1 MTIREIAAL
10 AGVSRSTVSLVLNES
25 PLVKKETREK
35 VLRVIRETGYVPN
48 ASARSLNW
56 RSTRCLGIIV
66 LSDQQRGPNY
76 DFSMP
81 IGLFSLNVM
90 RGITSRLADS
100 PYSVFVEYYS
110 YEQEQAEKDSKQSPL
125 TLPRLIRERKIDGAF
140 LVGGFCTEGLLS
152 AAAATGIPLITVGVG
167 ADTPLCDSV
176 ISDPAQGTRDGLMR
190 LYESGRRDPA
200 LLNCPRTFR
209 SAAMREE
216 GMRRF
221 CEETGLHFKPENV
234 MYCSR
239 HNNGENAYEA
249 VKAAWESGVRF
260 DGLITANPGLALG
273 AMRYFAEK
281 QLRIPQ
287 DISIVAYED
296 NAMCGYVTPPLTAV
310 NIQKER
316 MGEEAAEL
324 MLRRLA
330 EPEMKN
336 QLVVVPSYLVERA
349 SV

>member
-25 PLVKKETREK
+25 PLVRKETREK
-35 VLRVIRETGYVPN
+35 VLRVIHDTGYVPN

-56 RSTRCLGIIV
+56 KSTRCLGIIV
-66 LSDQQRGPNY
+66 LSDQQRGRDY

-90 RGITSRLADS
+90 RGITECLAES

-110 YEQEQAEKDSKQSPL
+110 YDYKETEKGKAQ
-125 TLPRLIRERKIDGAF
+125 TIRLPRLIRERKIDGAF
-140 LVGGFCTEGLLS
+140 LVGGFCTEELLN
-152 AAAATGIPLITVGVG
+152 AAASTGIPLITVGVG
-167 ADTPLCDSV
+167 AETPLCDSV
-176 ISDPAQGTRDGLMR
+176 ISDPAQGTYDGLMR
-190 LYESGRRDPA
+190 LYESGRRNPV
-200 LLNCPRTFR
+200 LLNCPRVFR

-221 CEETGLHFKPENV
+221 CKETSLPFSMENV
-234 MYCSR
+234 ICCSH

-249 VKAAWESGVRF
+249 VKSAWESGIRF
-260 DGLITANPGLALG
+260 DSLITANPGLALG
-273 AMRYFAEK
+273 AMRFFAEK
-281 QLRIPQ
+281 QLRVPQ

-316 MGEEAAEL
+316 MGEEAAGL
-324 MLRRLA
+324 MLRRLS

-336 QLVVVPSYLVERA
+336 QLVIVPSYLVERA